1 MKHFLRTAWLLS
13 RLQIRSLVLSRRMLF
28 CLLLA
33 FAPIVIAWIAG
44 AMEHASEIVP
54 FIGMFLVLQVVAPL
68 ISLTVGSS
76 VVTEELENRTITYV
90 FTRPTNRAAFFV
102 GRLMASTVV
111 STILLSLSSLGVI
124 WASTYTREG
133 AANLKRVGRRRG
145 AQEMVEIVRDLP
157 EGLATGLIAAA
168 AAAAIMYTL
177 ISAGLGVFFRR
188 AMILSLGY
196 TFAIEGFLA
205 NIPGSTQKLSVQF
218 YLRSLLTAAPD
229 KSGSILSDI
238 PILSELTLYTGPEA
252 LARLAAAYLIFLL
265 IAAVGI
271 RRRQY
276 MLTS

>member
-124 WASTYTREG
+124 WASTYT
-133 AANLKRVGRRRG
+133 RVGRRRG